1 MKMQI
6 DEADLKKL
14 LLMALCS
21 KPFVQLDPLDNFL
34 GNLWRVAP
42 KTAEKIINQNGYVVV
57 ESNGRKVI
65 KRKDEIEESSEN
77 SPEPVK
83 RKRRVRKESAK

>member
-42 KTAEKIINQNGYVVV
+42 KTAEKNH
-57 ESNGRKVI
+57 
-65 KRKDEIEESSEN
+65 
-77 SPEPVK
+77 
-83 RKRRVRKESAK
+83 